1 MLFNPPPFH
10 WQEMSGNWFINFHP
24 IFTHFQTVPTIKL
37 ACELWF
43 LFLFLFTRVLS
54 WVELSCY
61 CCCCC
66 CLHVYMW
73 FYVQEVMKQPYIAA
87 DGFSYERE
95 AIEAWMR
102 SGHNT
107 SPMTNLQLQHT
118 RLTPNHTLRSLIEDW
133 HYNRYWPLTM
143 ILFPSFFCSSFEF
156 WSVPSSRMIII
167 FLLCVYRFSLVLEF
181 DFTFVGSILRV
192 FITLSI
198 TKKDL
203 WQCKPWTLSLIS
215 CYFLL
220 DVLNQ
225 FGQVVTCIIIL
236 WGYTEFQV
244 WSYPWNSK
252 RLKRICCNEV

>member
-1 MLFNPPPFH
+1 MGYNWLLFNPSPFH

-43 LFLFLFTRVLS
+43 LFLFLFTRERVKLS
-54 WVELSCY
+54 WVEL
-61 CCCCC
+61 
-66 CLHVYMW
+66 LLLL

-133 HYNRYWPLTM
+133 HYNRYWPLMM

-156 WSVPSSRMIII
+156 GSVPSSRMIII
-167 FLLCVYRFSLVLEF
+167 FSPLCIQVFACAGIRSHVSRVYITCSYHLVYH
-181 DFTFVGSILRV
+181 
-192 FITLSI
+192 
-198 TKKDL
+198 
-203 WQCKPWTLSLIS
+203 Q
-215 CYFLL
+215 
-220 DVLNQ
+220 
-225 FGQVVTCIIIL
+225 
-236 WGYTEFQV
+236 
-244 WSYPWNSK
+244 K
-252 RLKRICCNEV
+252 RLMAM